1 MLPTYFV
8 PLAFAAFPQQPTT
21 TSDKPVSGAPGA
33 ATSGTST
40 GTQTPGPAAPAQ
52 QPCGMEMW
60 IMMPAMLLI
69 MYFMVLRPDQKR
81 RKELA
86 ALLASIK
93 VGDRVVTTG
102 GMHGVVAKLTEKT
115 VTLRVDT
122 LQMTFDRV
130 AIARVERDDLATT
143 SPAKG

>member
-1 MLPTYFV
+1 MSQNHFIPF
-8 PLAFAAFPQQPTT
+8 AFAAFPQQPTN
-21 TSDKPVSGAPGA
+21 TSDKPAGGPAGAGA
-33 ATSGTST
+33 GT
-40 GTQTPGPAAPAQ
+40 GTQVPAPGPAATPQ
-52 QPCGMEMW
+52 QPCGTEMW

-81 RKELA
+81 RKEQQ

-93 VGDRVVTTG
+93 QGDRVVTSG

-122 LQMTFDRV
+122 LHMTFDRV
-130 AIARVERDDLATT
+130 AIARVERDDAAATP
-143 SPAKG
+143 PAKG